1 MKDDLA
7 PITQF
12 STSHDGVFIPCEG
25 NFMYGNASLSYYD
38 KNTKTVENQVFF
50 RANGIPIGDVLQSVT
65 ISDSLAYLVVNNSGK
80 IYVVNKNTFIYVSK
94 ITELVSPRYI
104 RFITPSKAYVS
115 DMYSRS
121 IYVVN
126 PHTCM
131 VDKTINIDD
140 GSGEYFRHSSEQ
152 MIVYD
157 SLVFVN
163 SWSYDNKILV
173 INANTDELVSQ
184 IEVLKQPH
192 RMVMDKNGK
201 IWVLCDGGYQG
212 SEYCGTPGL
221 VKIDA
226 ATQTVERIFEF
237 QSGDYPSEITMNGTG
252 DTIYYSNNHIYR
264 FQVDSDNVT
273 SEIFFA
279 NPQGRYY
286 YGLGVDPVNSEVYV
300 ADAVD
305 YMQSGVVYRLNA
317 AGEEIDSFK
326 VGIIPNGFCFK

>member
-1 MKDDLA
+1 
-7 PITQF
+7 
-12 STSHDGVFIPCEG
+12 
-25 NFMYGNASLSYYD
+25 MYGNASLSYYD
-38 KNTKTVENQVFF
+38 KNTKTVENQVFY

-80 IYVVNKNTFIYVSK
+80 IYVVNKNTFLYVNK

-131 VDKTINIDD
+131 VEKTINIDD
-140 GSGEYFRHSSEQ
+140 GSDKYFRHSSEQ

-163 SWSYDNKILV
+163 SWSYDDKVLV
-173 INANTDELVSQ
+173 INANADSLVSQ

-192 RMVMDKNGK
+192 RMVMDRNGK

-212 SEYCGTPGL
+212 SPYSGTPGL

-237 QSGDYPSEITMNGTG
+237 QVGDYPSEIAMNGNG
-252 DTIYYSNNHIYR
+252 DTIYYCNNHIYR
-264 FQVDSDNVT
+264 FQIDSDDVAAD
-273 SEIFFA
+273 IFFE
-279 NPQGRYY
+279 NPRGRMY

-305 YMQSGVVYRLNA
+305 YMQSGVVYRLSA
-317 AGEEIDSFK
+317 AGEEIDRFT